1 MPNSVMKVSNNYTRE
16 YKRRNSINMT
26 EQTTMLEISQTIPK
40 TKKRNISGYKYHII
54 VGALIIIIL
63 FTWIINIPQIKF
75 FFREKIL
82 EKNLMRN
89 FSETEPE
96 ADPKSQNP
104 EPLYWRNEKNIHIK
118 KVKREINSY
127 TKEIKLSFD
136 NKEDFIKRENP
147 KISLVIPV
155 YNKESFLLPLYKSIQ
170 NQSLKDIEIIFIDDN
185 SSDGSVKLIE
195 EFMKEDKRI
204 VLIKHDTNYRT
215 FYSRNEGVR
224 KAKGKYIL
232 FIDPDD

>member
-1 MPNSVMKVSNNYTRE
+1 MPNSDMKFINNYTRE

-170 NQSLKDIEIIFIDDN
+170 NQSLKDIEIICVDDCSTD
-185 SSDGSVKLIE
+185 SSYKLNMILIIE
-195 EFMKEDKRI
+195 HSIQEMKE
-204 VLIKHDTNYRT
+204 
-215 FYSRNEGVR
+215 
-224 KAKGKYIL
+224 
-232 FIDPDD
+232 